1 MLRNMANILQAM
13 RKHFKVI
20 AIKKEKEIKRYLRY
34 KNLQ

>member
-20 AIKKEKEIKRYLRY
+20 AIKKEKNQKVFEI
-34 KNLQ
+34 